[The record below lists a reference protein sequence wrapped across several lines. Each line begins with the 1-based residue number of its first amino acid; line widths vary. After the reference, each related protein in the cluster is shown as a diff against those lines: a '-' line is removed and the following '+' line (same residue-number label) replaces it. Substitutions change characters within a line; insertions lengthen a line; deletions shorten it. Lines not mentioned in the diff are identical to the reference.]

1 MIDINEEL
9 FEDLQKSEQVSD
21 TQRYEMLKLWDK

>member
-1 MIDINEEL
+1 MGLYEL

-21 TQRYEMLKLWDK
+21 TQSYEMLKLWDKQ